1 MSLGF
6 VVWKKTTLEFDTEYK
21 VKGVELGDV
30 KIGVVPFRLGEG
42 QMQTGVC
49 VWWVWEPGGYCADL
63 GKRSWGMKN
72 LAGNVKT
79 VIRHIMYC

>member
-6 VVWKKTTLEFDTEYK
+6 VVWKKTTLEFDTEHK
-21 VKGVELGDV
+21 VKGAELGDV

-49 VWWVWEPGGYCADL
+49 VW
-63 GKRSWGMKN
+63 
-72 LAGNVKT
+72 
-79 VIRHIMYC
+79 